1 MIAQTFATQ
10 HPSRTKGLVLLSSLA
25 RTNLPPN
32 IKWKADNLLPM
43 LEYLGKC
50 EQNNLLVTFI
60 QLISNCHTP
69 FYFFIN
75 SFYFIFLFWL
85 LKESEWVVR
94 SRPMYFRH
102 QLRLHF
108 GSFWIAVFSFLSFYF
123 VLFRHFQYTIICKI
137 TMRIKIS

>member
-10 HPSRTKGLVLLSSLA
+10 HPSRTNGLVLLSSLA

-50 EQNNLLVTFI
+50 EQNILFVTFI

-75 SFYFIFLFWL
+75 SFYFYFPL
-85 LKESEWVVR
+85 LITQGIRMGCTFPRNVFPS
-94 SRPMYFRH
+94 SITT
-102 QLRLHF
+102 
-108 GSFWIAVFSFLSFYF
+108 SFWQFLNCRVFFS
-123 VLFRHFQYTIICKI
+123 VLLFPF
-137 TMRIKIS
+137 ISAFPIYNYL